1 MSSANNSL
9 GRSAGLI
16 SLASTLS
23 RITGLLSIL
32 IIGNIIGYNRLHD
45 SYNLANVMPN
55 MLFEL
60 IAGGILTSVFI
71 PIFIEQKL
79 KDENE
84 AFKAASNITNIF
96 LLFLIIIAII
106 GSYFSY
112 YLVRLQTFL
121 VPTKQVS
128 VATLDFFFKFFIWE
142 IVFYGLTI
150 ILNGVLQSYK
160 KFAAP
165 AFAPIFNN
173 LVTIATVIFF
183 YLPFRESNPHL
194 ALINLAVGT
203 TLGVAAMAAVQLP
216 AFFKLGF
223 KYYPI
228 INFKDET
235 VKKLG
240 LMSLPVLGYV
250 LANQI
255 GLTITNA
262 LAWKFN
268 GGMTAFTVGW
278 RFFQAPYGLFAVSIS
293 TVIFPKLSE
302 LASKKDYSSLKEALS
317 FAVQIT
323 AFIIIPLSIALVVL
337 SKNIVALLFSGQV
350 SHFFAGRVWS
360 PAAISQTATLM
371 AFFFIG
377 LLPFSI
383 YMLLT
388 RVFYALQDT
397 TTPMMVNA
405 LGVPLNVVLN
415 FLLVSIFN
423 VAGLSLAHSLTYLFT
438 MLLLFLALRK
448 KIGALAGRRMLKRT
462 AQVFALSLPIWVI
475 IGLVMFVFKQ
485 FLVDSSLFN
494 ILVITLGFSLSGLFY
509 LAVSR
514 YFSSQEAAFVGEMI
528 RGVIPKPE
536 LKQEVK

>member
-1 MSSANNSL
+1 MNSNNTL

-16 SLASTLS
+16 SLASALS
-23 RITGLLSIL
+23 RVTGLLSIL

-60 IAGGILTSVFI
+60 IAGGILTSTFI
-71 PIFIEQKL
+71 PIFIEHKL
-79 KDENE
+79 KNEEE
-84 AFKAASNITNIF
+84 AFRVASNITNIF
-96 LLFLIIIAII
+96 LLFLIAIAVV
-106 GSYFSY
+106 GTYYSY

-128 VATLDFFFKFFIWE
+128 VATLNFFFKFFIWE

-160 KFAAP
+160 RFAAP

-183 YLPFRESNPHL
+183 YLPFRESNPKL
-194 ALINLAVGT
+194 ALINLAIGT

-216 AFFKLGF
+216 AFFKIGF
-223 KYYPI
+223 KYYPVL
-228 INFKDET
+228 NFREET
-235 VKKLG
+235 LKKLG

-262 LAWKFN
+262 LAWKFK

-302 LASKKDYSSLKEALS
+302 LASQKDLRGFKEALS
-317 FAVQIT
+317 FSVQTT
-323 AFIIIPLSIALVVL
+323 AFIIIPLSLILILL
-337 SKNIVALLFSGQV
+337 SKPIVALLFSGSV
-350 SHFFAGRVWS
+350 SHFLAGKAWS
-360 PAAISQTATLM
+360 SEAIKQTATLM
-371 AFFFIG
+371 AFFFLG
-377 LLPFSI
+377 LLPFSV

-397 TTPMMVNA
+397 MTPMMVNA
-405 LGVPLNVVLN
+405 VGVPVNIGLN
-415 FLLVSIFN
+415 FLLVSFFG

-438 MLLLFLALRK
+438 MFLLFVALRQ
-448 KIGALAGRRMLKRT
+448 KIGALAGKAMLKRT
-462 AQVFALSLPIWVI
+462 GQVFAFSLPIWFI
-475 IGLVMFVFKQ
+475 IGLTLRLFQVEVAGSLITVAATGVAVFV
-485 FLVDSSLFN
+485 
-494 ILVITLGFSLSGLFY
+494 SGLFY
-509 LAVSR
+509 LAISR
-514 YFSSQEAAFVGEMI
+514 YFGSQEVAFVLEM
-528 RGVIPKPE
+528 
-536 LKQEVK
+536 LKGLRLKSGSSKAKN